1 MKVSRQPGPPTPG
14 ARRPGAHIV
23 KFGAARTA
31 RRGGHHDPNRCGK
44 CDSTYIVREP
54 AFVHCRYC
62 GAMNRI
68 HEGSL
73 PAQEEYELRS
83 GLSLA
88 C

>member
-1 MKVSRQPGPPTPG
+1 MRPPNPG

-23 KFGAARTA
+23 KFGPARAAREA
-31 RRGGHHDPNRCGK
+31 GRRGGAHDPNRCGK

-68 HEGSL
+68 HDGSL
-73 PAQEEYELRS
+73 PAQEEFELRS
-83 GLSLA
+83 GLRLA